1 MRVPGGGGDSMMAD
15 FTPPPA
21 APQPEGPN
29 DMSMG
34 GDPMP
39 DDMNNEEPEGM
50 NNDNEEND
58 VNGVDNKAQKA
69 AGELSYILP
78 DASEETVDY
87 VMGMIAPAVGKN
99 SNVGDNDIEKWSEK
113 MSNNDD
119 SSDEDEENS
128 ENPEG
133 EEDTQENEPDDN
145 MPMESIKLIKNIIT
159 ETLKKYID

>member
-1 MRVPGGGGDSMMAD
+1 MMPD
-15 FTPPPA
+15 YTPPPA
-21 APQPEGPN
+21 GPQPEETN
-29 DMSMG
+29 DMGMG
-34 GDPMP
+34 SGPMP

-113 MSNNDD
+113 MTNNDD

-145 MPMESIKLIKNIIT
+145 MPMESRRMLNKIIT
-159 ETLKKYID
+159 ETLKHYIN